1 MAINSPLIN
10 IVFLRKT
17 TNTTRE
23 ALDLFVEMAEHVS
36 LWTLPVE
43 ILCDIITLSDPVTL
57 ISLSQTSRQFRGI
70 IQPSRHDF
78 VQRLLALELTPEHG
92 GIVPL
97 FRSRDNHVEPAFE
110 HPDWDGNKYACS
122 GCLKLRSHKCFDNHA
137 ILSLK
142 TRKPPL
148 ESPEACKPADWVPLE
163 LTTPGAR
170 WRRRPRLDA
179 EEAARLAP
187 FRQTYKWYCAGIYS
201 APWNLMP
208 DDLDDIDSR
217 GAEAEKMVCGLAR
230 HKRLC
235 IECRRLRGD
244 FAKQI
249 ARGQAPTI
257 VSRPLRLPN
266 EFSLYFPGLVEDI
279 PVKRRPTF
287 FKSFSMAMGR
297 GDLTEETC
305 FPRIVYCSS
314 CGGWYNIAAFLIFE
328 DRCWASK
335 RYGDTF
341 VDAEAEC
348 IMCLE
353 RKAKP
358 GATSPSAM
366 LAYEALGFLHRKKE
380 QIADR
385 LMFGWSRLHNDF
397 FSDKGL
403 LRKHAGWAHANLK
416 SLRWAK
422 GWEDDAADDNTAR
435 ILDLFQQAGPKVL
448 RGYYSQVRAY
458 VQENVDP
465 RTFEA
470 MNHSW
475 FRQWWNDYELNHR
488 EFVRMAGIQSRM
500 EEDYDWVGYYA
511 LERAPWR
518 IC

>member
-1 MAINSPLIN
+1 MAGRP
-10 IVFLRKT
+10 
-17 TNTTRE
+17 
-23 ALDLFVEMAEHVS
+23 S
-36 LWTLPVE
+36 LSTLPVE
-43 ILCDIITLSDPVTL
+43 ILCDIITLSDPVAL

-70 IQPSRHDF
+70 IRPSRNDF
-78 VQRLLALELTPEHG
+78 VQRLLALELTPEYG

-110 HPDWDGNKYACS
+110 HPDWDLNKYACG

-148 ESPEACKPADWVPLE
+148 ESREGRKPTDWVPLE

-170 WRRRPRLDA
+170 WRRRQRLDA

-217 GAEAEKMVCGLAR
+217 GAEAEKMVCGLTR

-235 IECRRLRGD
+235 IECRRVRGD
-244 FAKQI
+244 FAGQI

-266 EFSLYFPGLVEDI
+266 GFSLYFPGLVEDI
-279 PVKRRPTF
+279 PVKRRPSF
-287 FKSFSMAMGR
+287 FKSISMAMGR
-297 GDLTEETC
+297 GDPTEETC
-305 FPRIVYCSS
+305 FPRIVYCCS
-314 CGGWYNIAAFLIFE
+314 CGGWYNIAAFRIYE
-328 DRCWASK
+328 DRCWAS
-335 RYGDTF
+335 RELTL
-341 VDAEAEC
+341 VHAAVEC
-348 IMCLE
+348 ITCLE
-353 RKAKP
+353 RKPKP
-358 GATSPSAM
+358 GETPPSIMAA
-366 LAYEALGFLHRKKE
+366 LGALGFVDRQMAK
-380 QIADR
+380 IACR
-385 LMFGWSRLHNDF
+385 LTFGWSRLHDDF
-397 FSDKGL
+397 FGDQGL
-403 LRKHAGWAHANLK
+403 LQKHAGWAKENLE

-422 GWEDDAADDNTAR
+422 EWDDDAVDNGVTP
-435 ILDLFQQAGPKVL
+435 IVTLFQEAGPKIL
-448 RGYYSQVRAY
+448 RVYYYRVRAY
-458 VQENVDP
+458 VEENVNP
-465 RTFEA
+465 RTFKA

-500 EEDYDWVGYYA
+500 QEDYHWVGYYA